1 MNFLPF
7 IRSPKEFI
15 CKGQSKKIEEIT
27 DPAGEIE
34 IKLDTKVRKLARDVG
49 SLVVDSYYKIAN
61 AESLCR
67 DIEFHL
73 GKASECYLEL
83 SKVCHFMGDKFEY
96 VNAQNS
102 FTEFHKLAE
111 SYHAMFNAFHRQSE
125 VLQEEARSFGRHI
138 KQMFDFSLKEL
149 EGLEDVLSSH
159 AAGHQARQLLER
171 LQRRK
176 SRPHSQEAKRL
187 RLERPEEVGSRPGE
201 AADNE
206 ARPHQR

>member
-7 IRSPKEFI
+7 IRSPKEFMS
-15 CKGQSKKIEEIT
+15 KGQSKKIEEIT

-49 SLVVDSYYKIAN
+49 ALVVDSYYKLSN
-61 AESLCR
+61 AEGLCK

-83 SKVCHFMGDKFEY
+83 SKVCQFMGDKFEY

-125 VLQEEARSFGRHI
+125 ILQEEARSFGRHV

-149 EGLEDVLSSH
+149 EGLEDVRSPH
-159 AAGHQARQLLER
+159 IAGHEER
-171 LQRRK
+171 
-176 SRPHSQEAKRL
+176 
-187 RLERPEEVGSRPGE
+187 
-201 AADNE
+201 
-206 ARPHQR
+206 